1 MRQRWNTADVFAR
14 ARSLPLAPSLPA
26 RALFSL
32 PASLSLNPSLPPYPP
47 YLPTLLSS
55 LWYMQEDTPAG
66 KVPKVASTSSVTY
79 VKNKPSLP
87 KPLGS
92 VVSQILVHIKRGKNK
107 KSVISKKISAKPK
120 KSA

>member
-1 MRQRWNTADVFAR
+1 MLISF
-14 ARSLPLAPSLPA
+14 
-26 RALFSL
+26 F
-32 PASLSLNPSLPPYPP
+32 PPYPP

-92 VVSQILVHIKRGKNK
+92 VVSQILVHIMRGKNK

-120 KSA
+120 TEICLIGVDNALDSVNLVSS